1 MDPSIVVWITLAI
14 NLGGVLMML
23 GGKNQVIKDL
33 TEQVKRLEHSLE
45 KYERKHDDLSSR
57 KLDTNDYRRERD
69 EFLDRYDGDRQAV
82 NQEIRG
88 VHGRLDFIERA
99 GWKGGSR

>member
-33 TEQVKRLEHSLE
+33 STTVKRLEVMLE
-45 KYERKHDDLSSR
+45 KHERKHEDLQAR
-57 KLDTNDYRRERD
+57 KLDTLDYRRERD
-69 EFLDRYDGDRQAV
+69 EFIDRYDGDRQAV